1 MISFYIVL
9 HHITVYR
16 HGPKTFT
23 SALDRLPLL
32 YFIRYSLLNSRCLSV
47 HRKGWVGIPGPMALP
62 GGGMSGPCPFRG
74 VYQVHPL
81 EGIPQ
86 CLISSGGHW
95 SGRYASYW
103 NAILFQFADV
113 LSNLYTSSI
122 MPRTCASCSYSVASV
137 LIESVSLDCTF
148 STDFF
153 FLRLTLSSNFVDGLL
168 SPFTGLE

>member
-1 MISFYIVL
+1 MGGYVWS
-9 HHITVYR
+9 
-16 HGPKTFT
+16 HGP
-23 SALDRLPLL
+23 S
-32 YFIRYSLLNSRCLSV
+32 
-47 HRKGWVGIPGPMALP
+47 
-62 GGGMSGPCPFRG
+62 GGVGMSGTCPFRG
-74 VYQVHPL
+74 GGYTRYNPQRVHLL

-86 CLISSGGHW
+86 ELTSSSGHRSW
-95 SGRYASYW
+95 RYASYW

-122 MPRTCASCSYSVASV
+122 MPRTRASCSYSVASV
-137 LIESVSLDCTF
+137 SLEAVPLDCTF